1 MEYKKPELLAEPEWL
16 LKNLNDTSSTVR
28 VIDCAPLEAYRRAH
42 IPGAIHLPVHNYIKE
57 QGEREGGAGMYVMP
71 PEDFTTLMSELGIS
85 NSTEVVCYDD
95 NNGLVATRLWWV
107 LNYYGHT
114 KVRVLNGG
122 WHRWLTEGHELSFH
136 RTKTDPQEFSVSIV
150 PSRIAQ
156 INDLLPLEEIQH
168 CTVMDARSK
177 GEWEGSNSRGN
188 LRTGHIPDSLHLE
201 WTDMIEQ
208 NDKRKFL
215 SASDMHILLEKAGFR
230 EGEPIITYCQ
240 GGIRAAHM
248 AFVLELLG
256 YPDIRVYDGSM
267 YEWANRDD
275 TPLV

>member
-16 LKNLNDTSSTVR
+16 LNNLTDTSSTVR

-71 PEDFTTLMSELGIS
+71 PEDFATLMSELGIS

-107 LNYYGHT
+107 LNYYGHK

-136 RTKTDPQEFSVSIV
+136 RTHTDPQEFSVSV
-150 PSRIAQ
+150 NPSRIAQ
-156 INDLLPLEEIQH
+156 IEDLLPAEGRQQ
-168 CTVMDARSK
+168 CTVIDVRSN

-188 LRTGHIPDSLHLE
+188 LRTGHIPDALHLE

-208 NDKRKFL
+208 DDKRKFL
-215 SASDMHILLEKAGFR
+215 KADNMLKLLEKAGFNK
-230 EGEPIITYCQ
+230 GKPVVTYCQ

-256 YPDIRVYDGSM
+256 YSDIRVYDGSM